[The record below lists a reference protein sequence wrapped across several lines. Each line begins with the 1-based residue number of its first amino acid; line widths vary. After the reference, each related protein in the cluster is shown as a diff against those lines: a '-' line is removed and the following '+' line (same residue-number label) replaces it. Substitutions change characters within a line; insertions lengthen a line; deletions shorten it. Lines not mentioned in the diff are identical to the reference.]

1 MIKEELRFNNYNV
14 AQLKQMEFLKL
25 YGYKPS
31 IYIFNKGTKSE
42 YFTIVVPKGLQRLWY
57 EKLQCR
63 F

>member
-42 YFTIVVPKGLQRLWY
+42 YFTIVVPKGLQRL
-57 EKLQCR
+57 
-63 F
+63 